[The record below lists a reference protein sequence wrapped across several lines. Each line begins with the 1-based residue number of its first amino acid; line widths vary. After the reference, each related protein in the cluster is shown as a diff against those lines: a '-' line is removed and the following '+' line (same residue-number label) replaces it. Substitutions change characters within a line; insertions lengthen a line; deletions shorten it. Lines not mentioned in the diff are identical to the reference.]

1 MAILSTRDGD
11 DDDSGERGSGC
22 ATMVGPGFWQAANNT
37 TAPTTRAKRVTI
49 VRDAMPAL
57 QSKCSISAICYDFHT
72 RVSR

>member
-11 DDDSGERGSGC
+11 YLAEGLQGVHLHDDGGPRVLAGC
-22 ATMVGPGFWQAANNT
+22 QQYDG
-37 TAPTTRAKRVTI
+37 PTTRAKRVTI
-49 VRDAMPAL
+49 MRDAMPAL